1 MYFAQIE
8 KTEARDRARGVI
20 PTAGLGGI
28 ILEPLDIEK
37 ERSKLL
43 KSSKTD
49 EHRNEK
55 PIGKIE
61 PSVAANVA
69 PLPKKVSDAI
79 DSVWSVKQIWVPC
92 RMLRNTNSR

>member
-8 KTEARDRARGVI
+8 KTEARDRARGVT

-49 EHRNEK
+49 DHKKEK

-61 PSVAANVA
+61 PSVVA
-69 PLPKKVSDAI
+69 DVTSLPEKVSDAV
-79 DSVWSVKQIWVPC
+79 D
-92 RMLRNTNSR
+92 LD